1 MTAPPPPPP
10 PPRGRAIAAVGW
22 LKKLALPPG
31 GPLVAAL
38 LCLGWPGPWAVPD
51 PWRGAGLAA
60 SLVALWLTSTPWLG
74 LALLR
79 RLERHPPLDL
89 DAFEARSGRDALVVL
104 DAGRYVRPG
113 GDGDVKPET
122 LERLRHAAALHRR
135 TGLPILAAGDG
146 AGPLMATVL
155 REDFGVETRWLEVTS
170 RTTQENADLA
180 AELLTS
186 EGIDR
191 AVLVTHAWHMRRA
204 VASFARTPLGP
215 PGVVAAPFGFA
226 GPDRQELRLL
236 MLVPSA
242 GGLQSTT
249 RALHEWIG
257 LVWYRLRHGVARA
270 R

>member
-1 MTAPPPPPP
+1 MSSPPPPT
-10 PPRGRAIAAVGW
+10 RGRVIAAVGW
-22 LKKLALPPG
+22 LKKLTLPPG

-38 LCLGWPGPWAVPD
+38 LCLALPGPWAPGD
-51 PWRGAGLAA
+51 PWRGAALAA
-60 SLVALWLTSTPWLG
+60 SLGALWLTSTPWLG

-89 DAFEARSGRDALVVL
+89 DAFEVRPGRDAIVVL

-146 AGPLMATVL
+146 AGPMMATVL
-155 REDFGVETRWLEVTS
+155 RQDFGVETRWLEVTS
-170 RTTQENADLA
+170 RTTQENADLT
-180 AELLTS
+180 AELLAS
-186 EGIDR
+186 EGVDR
-191 AVLVTHAWHMRRA
+191 VLVVTHAWHMRRA
-204 VASFARTPLGP
+204 AGSFARTSLGA

-236 MLVPSA
+236 MLLPSA

-257 LVWYRLRHGVARA
+257 LGWYRLRHGGAR
-270 R
+270 RR